1 MLVDLFFLMSCSYDA
16 TLTATGL
23 NLKVKLHTKDL
34 RLPLRNKN
42 REWHCFQVERLMF
55 NGNCTLQKVEEPH
68 WWRRQRGWRRR
79 VIDTEVRQGVN
90 GWRVCFLSPP
100 DLETAQTR
108 ILSTSLT
115 LPFDLTEIGVSR
127 SIWDSLLLWK
137 VARLLVSTS
146 FFLLPENIQSII

>member
-1 MLVDLFFLMSCSYDA
+1 MLNMLVDLFFLMSCSYDA

-55 NGNCTLQKVEEPH
+55 NGNCTLQKVEEHH
-68 WWRRQRGWRRR
+68 WWRRQRGWR
-79 VIDTEVRQGVN
+79 G
-90 GWRVCFLSPP
+90 RVCFLSPP

-146 FFLLPENIQSII
+146 FFLLPENIHIYKI